1 MSVILSLSQ
10 KKQKKKQGQG
20 DRIQR
25 AGEEAE
31 KQVLDSGIG
40 EERGQAERRAVS
52 VVEEELRVGDL
63 GSNGEKQRG
72 RLERQKE
79 KAVLIFADSQRFLNI
94 LLLPAV

>member
-1 MSVILSLSQ
+1 MSVILSP
-10 KKQKKKQGQG
+10 KKKKQGQG

-25 AGEEAE
+25 AGKEAE

-40 EERGQAERRAVS
+40 EKRGQAERRAVS
-52 VVEEELRVGDL
+52 VGEEELRVGDL
-63 GSNGEKQRG
+63 GSNWEKRRG